1 MALNK
6 LKLNFKYF
14 ELIQF
19 SFFIFS
25 DEGLFEQ
32 RVLEYREEMSETSN
46 KQGNVKVVYKK
57 IVDFFKESGKIIII
71 RYLEFSENYFVYSL

>member
-6 LKLNFKYF
+6 LKLNLKYF

-19 SFFIFS
+19 LFFIFS

-57 IVDFFKESGKIIII
+57 IVDFFKESGKIMII
-71 RYLEFSENYFVYSL
+71 RYLEFSENYFFYSL